1 MKKYCIPI
9 LVLSLALFAASEP
22 LEKGGKGKKGRNAGN
37 NNWNQSEYSGTRTAK
52 DVSMAMY
59 SKGFAW
65 LSGSPADNE
74 KLSVGKTAQ
83 FFGFVAVR
91 YASGRVAQR
100 GELGRAFYS
109 LATPAQRA
117 VMLKAV
123 KEEEAVLKAWWA
135 CRSKILRK
143 LEHHLYTGDAFIK
156 EEMEPLA
163 KEFGW
168 LNAKVGLIEARAFAT
183 VEDLLTA
190 AQWRHLRSLRQNPG
204 LASKDEQNR
213 KRRRI
218 PGLSRELAAQYED
231 LYAKAFTW
239 LTGTMMDNQTFPLG
253 QPAQFFGFVSIRH
266 KSGHGASRGKI
277 YKQFANMLNANQHA
291 IVTGA
296 MKELW
301 PQTERFIAK
310 RNELLVEMA
319 KLRSQ
324 PNTFDAAKYKAIATE
339 LGLIEIRC
347 GMIEARAYH
356 LIRKGMTKK
365 QTQQMMAIR
374 SEYILD
380 QKTMENMTLTQR
392 GAAIYNLCAAC
403 HSNKLIAPDISHV
416 FDSPVASVAEYE
428 YSAAMKQM
436 AQDDARWSAELLDQ
450 FLTAPTKAVP
460 GTKMGFQGLLNE
472 TDRQAIIIYLKE
484 LKAQK

>member
-1 MKKYCIPI
+1 MSIFRVPCLI
-9 LVLSLALFAASEP
+9 LCLALVAAAQP
-22 LEKGGKGKKGRNAGN
+22 AKKGGKRNKGENAGR

-100 GELGRAFYS
+100 GELGRAFHD

-123 KEEEAVLKAWWA
+123 KEEEAVLKSWWA

-143 LEHHLYTGDAFIK
+143 LEHHLYTGDAFKK

-168 LNAKVGLIEARAFAT
+168 LNAKAGLIEARAFAA
-183 VEDLLTA
+183 VEDTLTN

-204 LASKDEQNR
+204 LASKGRQNH
-213 KRRRI
+213 KRRRF

-239 LTGTMMDNQTFPLG
+239 LTGTMKDNQTIPLG

-277 YKQFANMLNANQHA
+277 YKQFANMLNINQHT

-296 MKELW
+296 MKNLW
-301 PQTERFIAK
+301 PETERFIAK

-319 KLRSQ
+319 KLRSKSVAI
-324 PNTFDAAKYKAIATE
+324 DAAKYKAIATE
-339 LGLIEIRC
+339 LGLLEIRC
-347 GMIEARAYH
+347 GMAEARAYH
-356 LIRKGMTKK
+356 LIRKGMTEK

-380 QKTMENMTLTQR
+380 QKTMEKMTFSQR
-392 GAAIYNLCAAC
+392 GAAIYTLCAAC
-403 HSNKLIAPDISHV
+403 HSNKLIAPDISLV
-416 FDSPVASVAEYE
+416 FERPIASVAGYE
-428 YSAAMKQM
+428 YSPAMKQM
-436 AQDDARWSAELLDQ
+436 ARGGVRWSAELLDH
-450 FLTAPTKAVP
+450 FLATPTKAVP

-472 TDRQAIIIYLKE
+472 PDRQAIISYLKG
-484 LKAQK
+484 LKNKK

>member
-1 MKKYCIPI
+1 MNTFRVPSLI
-9 LVLSLALFAASEP
+9 LYLALVAAAQP
-22 LEKGGKGKKGRNAGN
+22 AGKGGKRNKEGNAGR

-74 KLSVGKTAQ
+74 ILSVGKTSQ

-100 GELGRAFYS
+100 GELGRAFHD

-117 VMLKAV
+117 VILKAV
-123 KEEEAVLKAWWA
+123 KEEEAVLKSWWV

-143 LEHHLYTGDAFIK
+143 LEHHLYTGIPFKK
-156 EEMEPLA
+156 EEMETLA

-168 LNAKVGLIEARAFAT
+168 LNAKAGLIEARAFAA
-183 VEDLLTA
+183 VEDTLTN

-204 LASKDEQNR
+204 LASKGGQNH
-213 KRRRI
+213 KRGRF
-218 PGLSRELAAQYED
+218 PGLSRGLAAQYED

-239 LTGTMMDNQTFPLG
+239 LTGTMKDNQTIPLG

-266 KSGHGASRGKI
+266 KSGHGASRGRI
-277 YKQFANMLNANQHA
+277 YRQFANILYANQHA

-296 MKELW
+296 MKNLW

-324 PNTFDAAKYKAIATE
+324 PDAFDAARYKAIATE
-339 LGLIEIRC
+339 LGLIEIGC
-347 GMIEARAYH
+347 GMTEARAYH
-356 LIRKGMTKK
+356 LIRKGMTEK

-380 QKTMENMTLTQR
+380 QKTMENLTLTQR
-392 GAAIYNLCAAC
+392 GAAIYTLCSAC
-403 HSNKLIAPDISHV
+403 HSNKLIAPDISLV
-416 FDSPVASVAEYE
+416 FERPIASVAGYE
-428 YSAAMKQM
+428 YSLAMKQM
-436 AQDDARWSAELLDQ
+436 ARGGVRWSTERLDH
-450 FLTAPTKAVP
+450 FLTTPTKAVP

-472 TDRQAIIIYLKE
+472 TDRQAIISYLKG
-484 LKAQK
+484 LKTQK

>member
-1 MKKYCIPI
+1 
-9 LVLSLALFAASEP
+9 
-22 LEKGGKGKKGRNAGN
+22 
-37 NNWNQSEYSGTRTAK
+37 
-52 DVSMAMY
+52 
-59 SKGFAW
+59 
-65 LSGSPADNE
+65 
-74 KLSVGKTAQ
+74 
-83 FFGFVAVR
+83 
-91 YASGRVAQR
+91 
-100 GELGRAFYS
+100 
-109 LATPAQRA
+109 
-117 VMLKAV
+117 MLKAV

-143 LEHHLYTGDAFIK
+143 LEHHLYTGDAFKK

-168 LNAKVGLIEARAFAT
+168 LNAKAGLIEARAFAE
-183 VEDLLTA
+183 VEDTLTH

-204 LASKDEQNR
+204 LASKSGQNR
-213 KRRRI
+213 KRGRL

-239 LTGTMMDNQTFPLG
+239 LTGTMKDNQTIPLG

-277 YKQFANMLNANQHA
+277 YKQFANMLNAHQQT
-291 IVTGA
+291 IVTSA
-296 MKELW
+296 MKKLG
-301 PQTERFIAK
+301 PQTEHFIAK
-310 RNELLVEMA
+310 RDELLVEMA

-324 PNTFDAAKYKAIATE
+324 PDTFDAAKYKAMATE

-347 GMIEARAYH
+347 GMTEARAYH
-356 LIRKGMTKK
+356 LIRKGMTPK

-380 QKTMENMTLTQR
+380 QKTMENMTLAQR

-403 HSNKLIAPDISHV
+403 HSNTLIAPDISLV
-416 FDSPVASVAEYE
+416 FESSVASAVGYE
-428 YSAAMKQM
+428 YSPAMKQM
-436 AQDDARWSAELLDQ
+436 AQGDARWSTELLDQ
-450 FLTAPTKAVP
+450 FLAAPTKTVP

-472 TDRQAIIIYLKE
+472 TDRQAIISYLKA